1 MSSTRTNQVSGVH
14 ASSVIG
20 GFVFQ
25 DNGEGTFVLLF
36 LMLLLFPSHARPVA
50 ASMLVVELEDLS
62 VFGVMKISTVVG
74 H

>member
-1 MSSTRTNQVSGVH
+1 MSSTGTNQVSGVH

-25 DNGEGTFVLLF
+25 DNGEGTSVLLL
-36 LMLLLFPSHARPVA
+36 LMLWLFPSHVHSVA
-50 ASMLVVELEDLS
+50 ASMLVDELEDLS